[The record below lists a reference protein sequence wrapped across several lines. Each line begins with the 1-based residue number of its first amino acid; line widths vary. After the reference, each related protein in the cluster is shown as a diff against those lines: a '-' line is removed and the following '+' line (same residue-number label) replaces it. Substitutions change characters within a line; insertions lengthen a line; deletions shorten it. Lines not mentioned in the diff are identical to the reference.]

1 MPLDIPGALPMQT
14 RDLPIGASAV
24 NADTRTVRVVFS
36 TGASVRRMRWT
47 GWDTAVPFDEVLE
60 VSARAVDLTRM
71 NAGGPVLD
79 SHSTWSTGSQVAVVE
94 RAWIAGNEAL
104 AEIRFPAAGIDERA
118 DRMFGLVSDGIIRN
132 VSVGYIIDQARVID
146 AEKRGEVEKRIVER
160 WTPTEISFVTVPADA
175 GAQVRSGAG
184 EAVTY
189 PITVT
194 RAAAPTQ
201 EISMP
206 GAAAAA
212 NGQTNDTPTPET
224 RAAPIAPPAAPAP
237 APSAQAPVAENT
249 SARAAEIITLA
260 ERHGMPQG
268 WAAEQIRS
276 TATLDAVRA
285 IVLDA
290 VAERSAANQI
300 NNRVQVITDAG
311 DTLRAAVQNAILHRA
326 NPQAVQL
333 DDAARQWRGMRLLE
347 MGRVYHEETTG
358 ERLRDTSSMEL
369 AGRLLGLGGGLSVR
383 SGGMSTSDFPILLAN
398 VASKRMRDAYGA
410 AVQTWKPFSR
420 QSNLPDFKERAVVAL
435 NGIPELKKIREGGEY
450 THATLGEGAEKYA
463 LATYGRKI
471 AITRQTLINDDL
483 GAFDR
488 LPSLFARAAAE
499 LESDIVWGVLLKAH
513 KMGDGK
519 DLFHTDHGNTGTAGD
534 PSETTVNELELLM
547 GQQVDAA
554 GKPLNLPIKFLAVSR
569 KHKLA
574 ALKLVSAIT
583 AANTGDV
590 NVYAN
595 SFDIIVE
602 DRLYNKAG
610 ASPWFAI
617 TDPGRWDTIEYAY
630 LEGEQGLYTEERIGF
645 DVDGIEIKGRLDFA
659 AKAIDFRGFGKN
671 PGN

>member
-1 MPLDIPGALPMQT
+1 MPRNLPGALPMQT
-14 RDLPIGASAV
+14 RALPIGASAI
-24 NADTRTVRVVFS
+24 NIEARTVRVVFS
-36 TGASVRRMRWT
+36 TGAAVRRRRWT
-47 GWDTAVPFDEVLE
+47 GWDATIPFDEILQ
-60 VSARAVDLTRM
+60 VSSAAVDLTRL
-71 NAGGPVLD
+71 NLGGPVLD
-79 SHSTWSTGSQVAVVE
+79 SHSMWSTGSQVGVVE
-94 RAWIAGNEAL
+94 RAWIEGGEAL
-104 AEIRFPAAGIDERA
+104 AEIRFPPAGIDERA
-118 DRMFGLVSDGIIRN
+118 DRMFGLVSEGIIRN
-132 VSVGYIIDQARVID
+132 VSVGYSIDQARVIE
-146 AEKRGEVEKRIVER
+146 AEKKGDVEQRIVER
-160 WTPTEISFVTVPADA
+160 WTPHEISSVTIPADA
-175 GAQVRSGAG
+175 RAQVRSGAG
-184 EAVTY
+184 EDVTY
-189 PITVT
+189 PLTVT

-212 NGQTNDTPTPET
+212 NGQTNDTTTSET
-224 RAAPIAPPAAPAP
+224 RSAPVATPPAP
-237 APSAQAPVAENT
+237 APSPAPAAQSPAAEDT
-249 SARAAEIITLA
+249 SARAAEIVILA
-260 ERHGMPQG
+260 ERHAMPAG

-276 TATLDAVRA
+276 NATLDAVRT

-290 VAERSAANQI
+290 VAERSAGNQI

-369 AGRLLGLGGGLSVR
+369 AGRLLGLGGGLSMR
-383 SGGMSTSDFPILLAN
+383 AGGMSTSDFPLLLAN

-450 THATLGEGAEKYA
+450 THAALGEGAEKYA

-519 DLFHTDHGNTGTAGD
+519 DLFHADHGNIGTAGD
-534 PSETTVNELELLM
+534 PDETTVNELELLM

-554 GKPLNLPIKFLAVSR
+554 GKPLNLPIKF
-569 KHKLA
+569 
-574 ALKLVSAIT
+574 
-583 AANTGDV
+583 
-590 NVYAN
+590 
-595 SFDIIVE
+595 
-602 DRLYNKAG
+602 
-610 ASPWFAI
+610 
-617 TDPGRWDTIEYAY
+617 
-630 LEGEQGLYTEERIGF
+630 
-645 DVDGIEIKGRLDFA
+645 
-659 AKAIDFRGFGKN
+659 
-671 PGN
+671 